1 MTVSEQLEERLR
13 AILLNGPAARRLFQ
27 LRQRRPEL
35 AYELDQIAVALKD
48 AGDEVVQWVRALEL
62 AIEHDAA

>member
-13 AILLNGPAARRLFQ
+13 TLLFNGPAARRLFQ

-48 AGDEVVQWVRALEL
+48 AGDEVLRWFRALEL
-62 AIEHDAA
+62 PVEDDAA

>member
-1 MTVSEQLEERLR
+1 MTVSPKLEERLR

-35 AYELDQIAVALKD
+35 AYELDQIAAALKD
-48 AGDEVVQWVRALEL
+48 AGDEVLQSLRALEL
-62 AIEHDAA
+62 SIEHDAA

>member
-1 MTVSEQLEERLR
+1 MTVSQELEERLK
-13 AILLNGPAARRLFQ
+13 ALLFNGPAARRLFQ

-48 AGDEVVQWVRALEL
+48 TGDEVLRWFRALEL
-62 AIEHDAA
+62 PVEDDAA